1 MKITRHSLNQN
12 NVIDFNTKNMY
23 IKKKNPNDHNQHK
36 TLENTLTF
44 FFGNI
49 AKTFQSLHVILS
61 DQIFL

>member
-12 NVIDFNTKNMY
+12 NVIDFNTKNKY
-23 IKKKNPNDHNQHK
+23 IKKKPNDHNQLK